1 MPQEILFT
9 TQVKKEGNMFV
20 AHSPEFDVSSCGY
33 SVSEAKRN
41 LKDAMAGFLESAR
54 ERGVLREILE
64 EAGYIVGETDN
75 HQLHA
80 SKFFM
85 FEDTMIPFQ
94 YA

>member
-1 MPQEILFT
+1 MFQEISFT
-9 TQVKKEGNMFV
+9 TQVRRDGNMFV
-20 AHSPEFDVSSCGY
+20 AYSPEFDVSSCGY
-33 SVSEAKRN
+33 SIPEASKN
-41 LKDAMAGFLESAR
+41 LKDAMIGFLESAR

-75 HQLHA
+75 HQLYA
-80 SKFFM
+80 PKFFM